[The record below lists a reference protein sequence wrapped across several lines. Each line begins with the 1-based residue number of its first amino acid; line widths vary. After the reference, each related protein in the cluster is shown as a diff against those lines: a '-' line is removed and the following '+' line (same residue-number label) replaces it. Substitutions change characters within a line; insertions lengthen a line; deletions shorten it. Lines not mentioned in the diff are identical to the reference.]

1 MDKDAKCKKCQSP
14 RLAEIL
20 AKCSDCCQIVYNGAT
35 YEGYPPE
42 DFGIGEGGDDVAITL
57 CLNCGQVQGK
67 WPRPEPDIS
76 EEVGWDNPAE
86 EEEDEDED
94 EDGDEDDGDEEEE
107 EKKMPKKGEWPE

>member
-42 DFGIGEGGDDVAITL
+42 DFGIGDGGDDVEITL

-76 EEVGWDNPAE
+76 EEAGWGRPEDE
-86 EEEDEDED
+86 DDEDED
-94 EDGDEDDGDEEEE
+94 DGDEDEEEE